1 MGYTAVI
8 VENFATDKQAKDS
21 RKINIL
27 MDQKLR
33 QSKQFTFNLLQ
44 MAYLYKYVHTL
55 VHTHIFLCFA
65 AECLKAIT
73 L

>member
-33 QSKQFTFNLLQ
+33 QLRQFTFNLSYYRWLTYTN
-44 MAYLYKYVHTL
+44 MY
-55 VHTHIFLCFA
+55 TH
-65 AECLKAIT
+65 
-73 L
+73 